1 MGGCGWEGGG
11 AQEQAPRNS
20 LVFSE
25 FFLGNNSHTCLIH
38 GTLYHFCFG
47 MFDINASVWVFF
59 FFWRGGVVQV
69 NIACAG
75 VHS

>member
-1 MGGCGWEGGG
+1 MGGREGGG

-25 FFLGNNSHTCLIH
+25 FFLKNNSHTCLIH

-47 MFDINASVWVFF
+47 TFDINASVWCVFE
-59 FFWRGGVVQV
+59 RG
-69 NIACAG
+69 
-75 VHS
+75 